1 MNGKRFVGQRASSLT
16 TYDVVG
22 PVTGI
27 ALIVDDENEYLSG
40 DQNGYVLE
48 VHSQYGT
55 QTMADELLTQ
65 AKGKVYKGYRAE
77 NAVLSPDAELGDGV
91 TVGGIY
97 SILAYQNVQFGPGHM
112 SEIAAP
118 GESTINHEYEY
129 VSPERRETK
138 RQLAQ
143 TRSTITKTAEQ
154 IRAEIQNE
162 LEGQS
167 AAFELSINNAKLEL
181 HNEITGQAA
190 TFEASLEGIRGS
202 IEAANGSISEIEVN
216 LEGLRTYVDDQ
227 DKQITAEF
235 QAGIN
240 GMSSTLRQE
249 ISSGDAASNKHAD
262 DAVSGLNNTV
272 TERFSQISQT
282 LEGITTTVSETQ
294 ATAKGTVE
302 RVSTLEQTVDGF
314 KTTVEGID
322 GRVTVAQ
329 QTADKISWL
338 VDSGTSSTNF
348 TLTDRTVELI
358 SDKID
363 LTGYVT
369 FSSLESSGTTNINGD
384 NITTGTLRSVQ
395 MNIADNFIVD
405 EKGDLTI
412 NGNINL
418 SGGSITWG
426 NNRPT
431 TYVPPYI
438 TSTGITETS
447 IWSPTIYANSFNV
460 YPGQAGDTPSLYGDG
475 SFNIFGE
482 FGTSSYSKIYH
493 MLSIYYFRGSAPYLH
508 FASPAG
514 VEAWWD
520 FQASYFGGI
529 IRFQDNT
536 TIDFTK
542 ASVTG
547 LPASVAVFG

>member
-1 MNGKRFVGQRASSLT
+1 MSDKHFVGYNLVSFDDNKKTRPISR
-16 TYDVVG
+16 
-22 PVTGI
+22 VTLMVNSEDAITAGDDTGSE
-27 ALIVDDENEYLSG
+27 IVAECA
-40 DQNGYVLE
+40 
-48 VHSQYGT
+48 HAT
-55 QTMADELLTQ
+55 QEMANAILARL
-65 AKGKVYKGYRAE
+65 KGYEYQAYT
-77 NAVLSPDAELGDGV
+77 AAAGALDPAAELGDGV
-91 TVGGIY
+91 TIG
-97 SILAYQNVQFGPGHM
+97 NVYGVVTHLKEDGDMYPDID
-112 SEIAAP
+112 SP
-118 GESTINHEYEY
+118 GEEELEDEFPTYGGPMTQEFN
-129 VSPERRETK
+129 RK
-138 RQLAQ
+138 LAQ
-143 TRSTITKTAEQ
+143 TRSSITKTAEQ

-302 RVSTLEQTVDGF
+302 RVSTLEQNVDGF

-405 EKGDLTI
+405 ENGNLTI

-447 IWSPTIYANSFNV
+447 IWSPTIYANTFSV

-482 FGTSSYSKIYH
+482 FGTSSYSQTYH
-493 MLSIYYFRGSAPYLH
+493 MLSIYYFRGSTPYLH

-520 FQASYFGGI
+520 FKESYFGGI
-529 IRFQDNT
+529 IKFQDNT